1 MRVYVKLL
9 LFLATV
15 IDILSHS
22 HIYSLCPFYYTA
34 FFFFCKWYRPIYRA
48 LGDPVGIKFNSYT
61 TVYTIQLQYNEFVI
75 HVILTNKLNS

>member
-34 FFFFCKWYRPIYRA
+34 FFFFCKWYRPI
-48 LGDPVGIKFNSYT
+48 L
-61 TVYTIQLQYNEFVI
+61 
-75 HVILTNKLNS
+75 HILNHQKNKLHQQSVSQS